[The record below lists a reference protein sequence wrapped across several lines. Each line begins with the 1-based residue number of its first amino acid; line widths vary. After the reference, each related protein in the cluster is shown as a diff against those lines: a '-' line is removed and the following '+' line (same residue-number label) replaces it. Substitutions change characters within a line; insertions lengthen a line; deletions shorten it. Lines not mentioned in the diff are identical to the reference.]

1 MYIQKIQAM
10 SSLALMGTI
19 KFSSNNNYHNH
30 LLQTGFLDVDEAIV
44 TSLIPVLT
52 TSLLPVLTTSLLPV
66 LTNFPEICAVI
77 IGFSCTVWTKMSPLL
92 AHQLMVC

>member
-10 SSLALMGTI
+10 SSLALMGTT
-19 KFSSNNNYHNH
+19 SNNNYHYH

-52 TSLLPVLTTSLLPV
+52 KSLLPV